1 MRERARGR
9 HGSAFVAGPPASA
22 TGCFART
29 PARRGAL
36 TAPPSWSPA
45 APALLWQVAPRPSAK
60 LRGGAAVNDLGP
72 PALHEACGRG
82 HTALVS
88 LLLDASAPLTLLSP
102 GGLPPLHVAAAAA
115 AGAPVIELLVR
126 REAPLRMRDD
136 RRQTALHA
144 AARAGHVAAIRA
156 LLRAAAAEAETATR
170 AAKEAYVE
178 LRDRWHRTALHWAVV
193 NMEPAAVE
201 ALIQGGAAVN
211 GVPMPVGKHMKQT
224 SLPLEAP
231 LHSAARLP
239 PPRAAPLLRLLLQAQ
254 ADVARTDQ
262 FGQTALHCA
271 AAASSSISSS
281 ASGGDPGEG
290 EAGSTAVVA
299 LLLRAGA
306 DPCHADSNGKSAT
319 DLASH
324 TLVARAL
331 RDAEAGVRG

>member
-1 MRERARGR
+1 M
-9 HGSAFVAGPPASA
+9 
-22 TGCFART
+22 GCFART
-29 PARRGAL
+29 PARRGAISVRGAL
-36 TAPPSWSPA
+36 MGCNAPPSCSPA

-144 AARAGHVAAIRA
+144 AARAGHVTAIRA
-156 LLRAAAAEAETATR
+156 LLRAAAAEAETASR

-193 NMEPAAVE
+193 NMEVAAVE

-239 PPRAAPLLRLLLQAQ
+239 PPRATPLLRLLLQAQ

-271 AAASSSISSS
+271 AAASSSG

-290 EAGSTAVVA
+290 EARSAAAVA
-299 LLLRAGA
+299 LLLQAGA
-306 DPCHADSNGKSAT
+306 DPCRTDSNGKAAA

-324 TLVARAL
+324 TLVARAI
-331 RDAEAGVRG
+331 RDAVAGARDNQVKVV

>member
-102 GGLPPLHVAAAAA
+102 GGLLPPLHVAAAAA

-144 AARAGHVAAIRA
+144 AARAGHVTAIRA
-156 LLRAAAAEAETATR
+156 LLRAAAAEAEAASR

-178 LRDRWHRTALHWAVV
+178 LRDRL
-193 NMEPAAVE
+193 MK
-201 ALIQGGAAVN
+201 GG
-211 GVPMPVGKHMKQT
+211 G
-224 SLPLEAP
+224 
-231 LHSAARLP
+231 R
-239 PPRAAPLLRLLLQAQ
+239 
-254 ADVARTDQ
+254 
-262 FGQTALHCA
+262 
-271 AAASSSISSS
+271 
-281 ASGGDPGEG
+281 
-290 EAGSTAVVA
+290 
-299 LLLRAGA
+299 
-306 DPCHADSNGKSAT
+306 
-319 DLASH
+319 
-324 TLVARAL
+324 
-331 RDAEAGVRG
+331 

>member
-1 MRERARGR
+1 MRR
-9 HGSAFVAGPPASA
+9 
-22 TGCFART
+22 
-29 PARRGAL
+29 
-36 TAPPSWSPA
+36 
-45 APALLWQVAPRPSAK
+45 
-60 LRGGAAVNDLGP
+60 GAAVNDLGP
-72 PALHEACGRG
+72 PALHEACAHG

-115 AGAPVIELLVR
+115 AGAPVLELLVR

-144 AARAGHVAAIRA
+144 AARAGHVASIHV
-156 LLRAAAAEAETATR
+156 LLRAATAETETATR

-193 NMEPAAVE
+193 NAEEAAVA

-231 LHSAARLP
+231 LHSAARLSVS
-239 PPRAAPLLRLLLQAQ
+239 RAAPLLQLLLQAQ

-271 AAASSSISSS
+271 AAASG
-281 ASGGDPGEG
+281 ADGEP
-290 EAGSTAVVA
+290 ETAAVVA
-299 LLLRAGA
+299 LLMRAGA
-306 DPCHADSNGKSAT
+306 DPRHVDSNGKSAA
-319 DLASH
+319 DIASH
-324 TLVARAL
+324 TLVAQAIRAC
-331 RDAEAGVRG
+331 RGQRARG